1 MATTKCINCGKKAYL
16 TLVGLYRCPSCKTEF
31 FITDLEET
39 LRAKALKRNVKRR
52 KGNTTTKRDQELMF
66 GY

>member
-1 MATTKCINCGKKAYL
+1 MATIKCENCGKKAYL

-31 FITDLEET
+31 FKTKNVE
-39 LRAKALKRNVKRR
+39 KKLKRVA
-52 KGNTTTKRDQELMF
+52 